1 MGPSRSQTDVELADA
16 VESGL
21 TSSFVSRL
29 FQGLH
34 RSSLTCPYCGRHSN
48 TFDPYLCVS
57 LPLPQKCLRPVYV
70 TVVTLREA
78 TQVVTIGLNLNM
90 YDTVREL
97 REAVSSDTGIPVN
110 QVWFSVTLLKFLRQ
124 EWHGKKYV
132 SVATIKQINKKFYLV
147 N

>member
-1 MGPSRSQTDVELADA
+1 M
-16 VESGL
+16 
-21 TSSFVSRL
+21 
-29 FQGLH
+29 
-34 RSSLTCPYCGRHSN
+34 
-48 TFDPYLCVS
+48 
-57 LPLPQKCLRPVYV
+57 
-70 TVVTLREA
+70 VTLREA